1 VAVDLIG
8 WRTPGSNSDPLQED
22 DDEKAGGFIFAPV
35 DKFRGMIDRG
45 TQGMLNQLVALR
57 MMETTL
63 AKDPLTQNNGHALI
77 DTTTAYYRGDSQGG
91 TYGTTF
97 MSLVQDIKRG
107 YLGEPGFP
115 YSFLIM
121 RSHDFAPFLSGLDDT
136 YPSARAVQ
144 IGIGLMQM
152 FWDRLEGDGFAPYI
166 SENPLPNTSAHNVLI
181 NCALGDNQ
189 VTPLGAEILARTVG
203 AKNLGPVVREVYGID
218 DSSTPVMGNG
228 LVEYDFGLLTN
239 PMVTVPQGDIPPTCT
254 NANSDGD
261 CPEDPHDLVR
271 QQTPTYVEQD
281 TWFRTGVATNECS
294 GMCVFSG
301 NN

>member
-1 VAVDLIG
+1 M
-8 WRTPGSNSDPLQED
+8 
-22 DDEKAGGFIFAPV
+22 